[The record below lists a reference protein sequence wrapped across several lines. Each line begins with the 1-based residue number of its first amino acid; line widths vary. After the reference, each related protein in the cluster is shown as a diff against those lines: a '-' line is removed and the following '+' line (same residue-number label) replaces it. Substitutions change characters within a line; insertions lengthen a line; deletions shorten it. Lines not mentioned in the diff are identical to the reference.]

1 MKYRITTW
9 LAAAL
14 MLSSLHATAASLS
27 DIQVSNGDQ
36 QARITL
42 SFVGEPEYS
51 FTPQGKRQVAL
62 DIKQTGVLQGLPLQ
76 FSGSNLVKS
85 IRAGTPQDTQTLRL
99 LVDLTEDGKTRAVK
113 QQNGANYTVV
123 FTINADAPPPPPP
136 PPVVVKRADPPP
148 VMPSRTTTSGRN
160 PFSSSGHERQ
170 TVMTS
175 SQPAMTNNQTVT
187 RPAARTVS
195 ADDKVIIAIDAGHGG
210 QDPGAIGPNG
220 TKEKNVTIAIARK
233 LRALL
238 NADPQFKPVL
248 TRDGDYFISVM
259 GRSDVARKQNA
270 NFLVSIHADAAPN
283 RDATGASVWVLS
295 NRRANS
301 EMAGWLE
308 QHEKQSELLGGAGDV
323 LANSQA
329 DPYLSQAVLDL
340 QFGHSQR
347 VGYDVATNVLASCSV
362 LATCTNAARS
372 MLALECCARR
382 TSRRSSWKRALSVTT
397 AKSGCW
403 VAMITRSRLRRR
415 FITAYA
421 TTLCS
426 IRCSRRLAARRRRPP
441 APRRRAGC

>member
-51 FTPQGKRQVAL
+51 FTPQGKRLVAL

-123 FTINADAPPPPPP
+123 FTINAEAPP

-148 VMPSRTTTSGRN
+148 VMPSRTTTPGRN

-210 QDPGAIGPNG
+210 QDP
-220 TKEKNVTIAIARK
+220 AR
-233 LRALL
+233 L
-238 NADPQFKPVL
+238 
-248 TRDGDYFISVM
+248 
-259 GRSDVARKQNA
+259 ART
-270 NFLVSIHADAAPN
+270 AP
-283 RDATGASVWVLS
+283 
-295 NRRANS
+295 
-301 EMAGWLE
+301 
-308 QHEKQSELLGGAGDV
+308 K
-323 LANSQA
+323 
-329 DPYLSQAVLDL
+329 
-340 QFGHSQR
+340 
-347 VGYDVATNVLASCSV
+347 
-362 LATCTNAARS
+362 
-372 MLALECCARR
+372 RR
-382 TSRRSSWKRALSVTT
+382 TSLSLSRASC
-397 AKSGCW
+397 G
-403 VAMITRSRLRRR
+403 R
-415 FITAYA
+415 Y
-421 TTLCS
+421 
-426 IRCSRRLAARRRRPP
+426 
-441 APRRRAGC
+441 

>member
-51 FTPQGKRQVAL
+51 FTPQGKRLVAL

-259 GRSDVARKQNA
+259 GRSDVAQQNA
-270 NFLVSIHADAAPN
+270 FDVGNIAQWMARNLTSEQTSWNMAQAIALLADVERLCPQLVRTPP
-283 RDATGASVWVLS
+283 G
-295 NRRANS
+295 
-301 EMAGWLE
+301 G
-308 QHEKQSELLGGAGDV
+308 LLQPV
-323 LANSQA
+323 
-329 DPYLSQAVLDL
+329 DL
-340 QFGHSQR
+340 HS
-347 VGYDVATNVLASCSV
+347 AM
-362 LATCTNAARS
+362 NA
-372 MLALECCARR
+372 LKDE
-382 TSRRSSWKRALSVTT
+382 
-397 AKSGCW
+397 
-403 VAMITRSRLRRR
+403 
-415 FITAYA
+415 
-421 TTLCS
+421 
-426 IRCSRRLAARRRRPP
+426 
-441 APRRRAGC
+441 

>member
-51 FTPQGKRQVAL
+51 FTPQGKRLVAL

-160 PFSSSGHERQ
+160 HGPGADVMLNIDWHPGMIGQRFAERDIFNILIKRHAMNNAIFGIDNTGHRHGDGGKAFQLLLMANKEAINMVDNARQKRRAVGERQ
-170 TVMTS
+170 L
-175 SQPAMTNNQTVT
+175 QLILHHQ
-187 RPAARTVS
+187 
-195 ADDKVIIAIDAGHGG
+195 
-210 QDPGAIGPNG
+210 
-220 TKEKNVTIAIARK
+220 
-233 LRALL
+233 
-238 NADPQFKPVL
+238 L
-248 TRDGDYFISVM
+248 T
-259 GRSDVARKQNA
+259 A
-270 NFLVSIHADAAPN
+270 
-283 RDATGASVWVLS
+283 
-295 NRRANS
+295 
-301 EMAGWLE
+301 
-308 QHEKQSELLGGAGDV
+308 
-323 LANSQA
+323 
-329 DPYLSQAVLDL
+329 
-340 QFGHSQR
+340 
-347 VGYDVATNVLASCSV
+347 
-362 LATCTNAARS
+362 
-372 MLALECCARR
+372 
-382 TSRRSSWKRALSVTT
+382 
-397 AKSGCW
+397 
-403 VAMITRSRLRRR
+403 
-415 FITAYA
+415 
-421 TTLCS
+421 
-426 IRCSRRLAARRRRPP
+426 
-441 APRRRAGC
+441 

>member
-27 DIQVSNGDQ
+27 DIRVSNGDQ

-210 QDPGAIGPNG
+210 RSWRDWPERHQR
-220 TKEKNVTIAIARK
+220 EKRDYRYRAQAAGVT
-233 LRALL
+233 
-238 NADPQFKPVL
+238 
-248 TRDGDYFISVM
+248 
-259 GRSDVARKQNA
+259 
-270 NFLVSIHADAAPN
+270 
-283 RDATGASVWVLS
+283 
-295 NRRANS
+295 
-301 EMAGWLE
+301 E
-308 QHEKQSELLGGAGDV
+308 
-323 LANSQA
+323 
-329 DPYLSQAVLDL
+329 
-340 QFGHSQR
+340 
-347 VGYDVATNVLASCSV
+347 
-362 LATCTNAARS
+362 
-372 MLALECCARR
+372 
-382 TSRRSSWKRALSVTT
+382 RRSAV
-397 AKSGCW
+397 
-403 VAMITRSRLRRR
+403 
-415 FITAYA
+415 
-421 TTLCS
+421 
-426 IRCSRRLAARRRRPP
+426 
-441 APRRRAGC
+441 

>member
-51 FTPQGKRQVAL
+51 FTPQGKRLVAL

-136 PPVVVKRADPPP
+136 PVVVKRADPPP

-195 ADDKVIIAIDAGHGG
+195 ADDKVIIAIDAGHGAG
-210 QDPGAIGPNG
+210 SWRDWPERHQR
-220 TKEKNVTIAIARK
+220 EKRDYRYRAQAAGVT
-233 LRALL
+233 
-238 NADPQFKPVL
+238 
-248 TRDGDYFISVM
+248 
-259 GRSDVARKQNA
+259 
-270 NFLVSIHADAAPN
+270 
-283 RDATGASVWVLS
+283 
-295 NRRANS
+295 
-301 EMAGWLE
+301 E
-308 QHEKQSELLGGAGDV
+308 
-323 LANSQA
+323 
-329 DPYLSQAVLDL
+329 
-340 QFGHSQR
+340 
-347 VGYDVATNVLASCSV
+347 
-362 LATCTNAARS
+362 
-372 MLALECCARR
+372 
-382 TSRRSSWKRALSVTT
+382 RRSAV
-397 AKSGCW
+397 
-403 VAMITRSRLRRR
+403 
-415 FITAYA
+415 
-421 TTLCS
+421 
-426 IRCSRRLAARRRRPP
+426 
-441 APRRRAGC
+441 